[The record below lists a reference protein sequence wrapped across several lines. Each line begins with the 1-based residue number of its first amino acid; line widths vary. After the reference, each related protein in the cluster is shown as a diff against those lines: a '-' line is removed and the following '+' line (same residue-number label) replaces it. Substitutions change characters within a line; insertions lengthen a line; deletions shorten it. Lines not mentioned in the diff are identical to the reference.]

1 MQLHWSTISVLGLI
15 SAKQHLS
22 YWSIESLWT
31 QTCLYAGS
39 KWTANRSHWPNIKG
53 WRRRF

>member
-1 MQLHWSTISVLGLI
+1 MYSTN
-15 SAKQHLS
+15 
-22 YWSIESLWT
+22 LWIRA
-31 QTCLYAGS
+31 CLYAGS